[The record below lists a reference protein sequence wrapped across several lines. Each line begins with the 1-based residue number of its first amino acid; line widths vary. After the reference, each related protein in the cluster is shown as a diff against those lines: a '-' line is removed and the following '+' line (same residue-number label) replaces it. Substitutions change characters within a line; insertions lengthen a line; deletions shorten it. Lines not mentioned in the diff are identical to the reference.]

1 MVDYLVMKLCMVCF
15 LCILEYDELFF
26 GDLIWVIEF
35 IGGMGFD
42 GCILVIKNS
51 FRFLNILYIMG
62 LFLELNMII
71 LWFEKLLLNFKKF
84 VVKVFID
91 IFFLQYENDDLMCLD
106 FNNDDYVIVCCVSL
120 MIVGK

>member
-1 MVDYLVMKLCMVCF
+1 MIDYLVMKLCMVCF
-15 LCILEYDELFF
+15 LCIFEYDELFF

-35 IGGMGFD
+35 IGGMGVD

-51 FRFLNILYIMG
+51 FCFLNILYIMG
-62 LFLELNMII
+62 LFLELNII
-71 LWFEKLLLNFKKF
+71 VLWFEKLLLNFKKF